1 MAQQPATDADAEELI
16 EEIVESTAS
25 ESRELM
31 PRKQIE
37 ALVCRDLCGYSR
49 KRTAEMLGIS
59 VYTVDDRL
67 RRARTNRDAVV
78 DLVSGLVETGVIDA
92 DDLGIEVEVVESE
105 ESPEEE
111 PDGEAADSVETEPES
126 KPETDSPSETSD
138 DAPSPWGRIMSLDV
152 VTEITRSS
160 DGSAVSIQ
168 TKDSTEDEDELIV
181 EALGELGLGVYN
193 ETAFGSTG
201 VGKIRARRPSDPEP
215 EPEPRQIDD
224 ELDAAIV
231 ESPVEDAPDED
242 DLLCHYCGDR
252 VEIDDDSP
260 DLIVSW
266 NEDADHPA
274 CGGCLSDVAMGGSLD
289 VLPEYRDDPEEST
302 PDPRTVDEDLVPAL
316 VDLDEPLDRLPY
328 CCDDWGRC
336 FATGAGLGGHR
347 RYCPEIEREE
357 SSDQEVDDVEDD
369 PASADVETLPGIGP
383 QKADDLRE
391 HGIETVG
398 DLAEDHP
405 KQIIRSDRSSLGGR
419 MIVKAWD
426 EAQKRLGVGRY
437 SDK

>member
-1 MAQQPATDADAEELI
+1 MAQQHATDADAEELI

-92 DDLGIEVEVVESE
+92 DDLGIEVVESE

-111 PDGEAADSVETEPES
+111 PDGEAADSVETESES

-152 VTEITRSS
+152 VTEITRSR

-168 TKDSTEDEDELIV
+168 TKDSTEDEDEMIV
-181 EALGELGLGVYN
+181 EALRELGLGVYHQ
-193 ETAFGSTG
+193 TVFGSTG
-201 VGKIRARRPSDPEP
+201 VGKIRARRPSESDP

-224 ELDAAIV
+224 E
-231 ESPVEDAPDED
+231 
-242 DLLCHYCGDR
+242 
-252 VEIDDDSP
+252 
-260 DLIVSW
+260 
-266 NEDADHPA
+266 
-274 CGGCLSDVAMGGSLD
+274 
-289 VLPEYRDDPEEST
+289 
-302 PDPRTVDEDLVPAL
+302 DLVSVVERKPH
-316 VDLDEPLDRLPY
+316 VCKD
-328 CCDDWGRC
+328 CGRG
-336 FATGAGLGGHR
+336 FASGAALGGHR
-347 RYCPEIEREE
+347 RYCR
-357 SSDQEVDDVEDD
+357 
-369 PASADVETLPGIGP
+369 L
-383 QKADDLRE
+383 
-391 HGIETVG
+391 
-398 DLAEDHP
+398 
-405 KQIIRSDRSSLGGR
+405 RSD
-419 MIVKAWD
+419 
-426 EAQKRLGVGRY
+426 
-437 SDK
+437 

>member
-1 MAQQPATDADAEELI
+1 MAQQPTTDADAEELI

-111 PDGEAADSVETEPES
+111 PDGEAADSVETEPEP

-138 DAPSPWGRIMSLDV
+138 DAPSPWERIMSLDV

-181 EALGELGLGVYN
+181 EALGELGLGVYDQ
-193 ETAFGSTG
+193 TAFGSTG

-215 EPEPRQIDD
+215 EPRQIDD
-224 ELDAAIV
+224 DLDAAVV

-266 NEDADHPA
+266 NDDADHPA
-274 CGGCLSDVAMGGSLD
+274 CSDCISDVVMGASLD
-289 VLPEYRDDPEEST
+289 VLPEYRDDPEEPT
-302 PDPRTVDEDLVPAL
+302 PEPRDLDDDLVPAAERKPH
-316 VDLDEPLDRLPY
+316 VCKD
-328 CCDDWGRC
+328 CGRG
-336 FATGAGLGGHR
+336 FASGAALGGHR
-347 RYCPEIEREE
+347 RYCR
-357 SSDQEVDDVEDD
+357 
-369 PASADVETLPGIGP
+369 
-383 QKADDLRE
+383 LR
-391 HGIETVG
+391 T
-398 DLAEDHP
+398 
-405 KQIIRSDRSSLGGR
+405 DR
-419 MIVKAWD
+419 
-426 EAQKRLGVGRY
+426 
-437 SDK
+437 